1 MIGKK
6 LKLAMILGFISPSI
20 LLYLSAPAIFLALI
34 LGLLFIPPVLVI
46 VSISIEG
53 APMIVKG
60 LRGLLASGK
69 QFLVISMSR
78 ESITLEPQFR

>member
-1 MIGKK
+1 MINKK
-6 LKLAMILGFISPSI
+6 LKLAMLLGFISAGI
-20 LLYLSAPAIFLALI
+20 LVYLSISAIFLTLV
-34 LGLLFIPPVLVI
+34 LGLLFVPPALILVL
-46 VSISIEG
+46 ISIEG
-53 APMIVKG
+53 APIIVKE

>member
-1 MIGKK
+1 MINKK
-6 LKLAMILGFISPSI
+6 LKLAIVLGFIALGI
-20 LLYLSAPAIFLALI
+20 LLYMSSPTVLLI
-34 LGLLFIPPVLVI
+34 LTLGLLFIPPMLVLFL
-46 VSISIEG
+46 ISIEG
-53 APMIVKG
+53 APIIVKE

>member
-1 MIGKK
+1 MINKE
-6 LKLAMILGFISPSI
+6 LKLVLLLGFISSGI

-34 LGLLFIPPVLVI
+34 LGLLFIPPILVLI
-46 VSISIEG
+46 SISIKG
-53 APMIVKG
+53 APLIVKE